1 MYTGQLL
8 EKYKYDGNNYR
19 STTTGSIFENMISYI
34 KSDFSTI
41 FKIWN
46 SKEFTEVRNIDSRIR
61 EAYRKQSGGH
71 GGYTFH
77 SLSESEIKAFHD
89 ALFSKIQNLPVQKQR
104 VQHLPVQG
112 PPSPHL

>member
-1 MYTGQLL
+1 MYNGQLL
-8 EKYKYDGNNYR
+8 EKYKYDGNKYR

-41 FKIWN
+41 FNIWN

-89 ALFSKIQNLPVQKQR
+89 ALFSKIQVLHVKPQR
-104 VQHLPVQG
+104 VQNLPVQG
-112 PPSPHL
+112 PPVSHV